1 MKLIFSFKQELKSF
15 FESANKMRLLFL
27 DYLNLKFMTF
37 KMSINTE
44 IDRHSQI
51 MTAIIDDDDEPKT
64 NDHSIHMV
72 QFH

>member
-1 MKLIFSFKQELKSF
+1 
-15 FESANKMRLLFL
+15 
-27 DYLNLKFMTF
+27 MTF

-44 IDRHSQI
+44 IDRRSQI

-64 NDHSIHMV
+64 NNHSIHMV